1 MSYRKMLRREWM
13 QAAMAAAQH
22 AHEQMAQAP
31 GARKLRYFTAA
42 EAGRVSALAS
52 VIIPSDEGAGATE
65 AGVVYFIDALLAEA
79 GEAERAVYRTGLL
92 SQALAKEGEP
102 FFEMVRTHT
111 VMGFLSANLG
121 GIDRDGGD
129 QPCEP
134 EEHARLHGLIWWTPA
149 TVAASDRVANHEDV
163 NRADR

>member
-1 MSYRKMLRREWM
+1 M

-111 VMGFLSANLG
+111 VMGFLSDPKYG
-121 GIDRDGGD
+121 GNAGESGWKVIGFENRMGFTPPFGFYDGEG
-129 QPCEP
+129 
-134 EEHARLHGLIWWTPA
+134 
-149 TVAASDRVANHEDV
+149 SK
-163 NRADR
+163 